1 MAINNEPTIK
11 PVTVTGIFTRY
22 IAKTIPLAF
31 DESMSYYECLCALL
45 NYLNETIVPDIN
57 NVNNGLG
64 ELQNFYLELQ
74 NYVNTYFDN
83 LDVQEEINNKLD
95 EMVESGELQ
104 ELINQF
110 LELNTPLIIENK
122 ENLLNNSSLK
132 NGSHVILNGLYS
144 KNDLNNN
151 LYEIVEKNENDK
163 NIGKYNILI
172 SNNLIAKQLKKN
184 ILNPILCVNLWLD
197 TDNLDRVKNRINT
210 YITMGVSKLI
220 IPLHM
225 TGDNCTLKED
235 IDFVKSAIDYAI
247 SEGLIVDTLKFHCTD
262 SRIDNNSTYQNYY
275 KTNVLSTINTLKALY
290 DIERVTILNERPAF
304 YSRSASSDNVN
315 FAINFVNDIKALDL
329 ECSITI
335 SQINKIIEMINYN
348 YTLANT
354 LSFLCA
360 NDYPSA
366 GYNGKN
372 TTINDTLDAFNNYEI
387 RIKTIKNLMP
397 TKKLFWSEVGIQDNY
412 ENYINP
418 ADWTFQNDY
427 PSANGNTIP
436 IYFYGLV
443 NFDGINDVDEVWL
456 WYTEYFID
464 FKNKLEIFKN
474 TEWGV

>member
-1 MAINNEPTIK
+1 MNNPQIIVKNAPFKRFCMSIGAIPTS
-11 PVTVTGIFTRY
+11 Y
-22 IAKTIPLAF
+22 L
-31 DESMSYYECLCALL
+31 DSLDYYETLL
-45 NYLNETIVPDIN
+45 WLIKYLEETIIPT
-57 NVNNGLG
+57 VNNNGEAVS
-64 ELQNFYLELQ
+64 ELQTLYIELK
-74 NYVNTYFDN
+74 NYVDNYFTN

-104 ELINQF
+104 EIINQF

-132 NGSHVILNGLYS
+132 NGSHIILNGLYT

-151 LYEIVEKNENDK
+151 LYEIVGKNENDK

-197 TDNLDRVKNRINT
+197 TDNLDRVKDRINT
-210 YITMGVSKLI
+210 YITMGITKLI

-225 TGDNCTLKED
+225 SGDNCTLKED
-235 IDFVKSAIDYAI
+235 IDFVKSAIDYAL
-247 SEGLIVDTLKFHCTD
+247 EQGLIVDTLKFHCTD
-262 SRIDNNSTYQNYY
+262 SRIDNNLTYQNYY
-275 KTNVLSTINTLKALY
+275 KTNVLSTINTLKNIY
-290 DIERVTILNERPAF
+290 DIKRITILNERPAF
-304 YSRSASSDNVN
+304 YSRSASSDNVD
-315 FAINFVNDIKALDL
+315 FAINFVNDIKSLDL

-335 SQINKIIEMINYN
+335 SQINRIIEMINYN

-360 NDYPSA
+360 NDYPNA

-372 TTINDTLDAFNNYEI
+372 TTINDTLNAFNDYQL

-464 FKNKLEIFKN
+464 FKDKLEIFKN
-474 TEWGV
+474 VEWGV